1 MAHNNK
7 LISVIVPAYNAEK
20 YIGKCIDS
28 VLAQTYRDWE
38 LISVDDGS
46 QDGTLGILK
55 RYAKAD
61 CRIRVIRQVEN
72 QGPGIARNTGIA
84 EAKGKYVVF
93 IDSDDYIEKDYFQLL
108 SEHDEDVVFIN
119 VRNVDEEGR
128 VLKEDH
134 MSKNKRL
141 TKETILRRQMT
152 GMIDWGGVRKSLNV
166 NILRKNS
173 IGYTNHIIGEEAL
186 YSFQVLWYAKSVSF
200 IDKPLYNYVQRS
212 DSQSNR
218 KVDDPWGAV
227 ALSMKEK
234 VTEMGLYPKF
244 ADSINAFLLTAS
256 AVSANCLVN
265 NHSFS
270 IFLTEVKKCRNRLNR
285 SIDNSYPIDKA
296 NMSNKARLMGW
307 LLRHGFFR
315 LIWIL
320 SKLKEIKR

>member
-152 GMIDWGGVRKSLNV
+152 GMIDWGG
-166 NILRKNS
+166 
-173 IGYTNHIIGEEAL
+173 
-186 YSFQVLWYAKSVSF
+186 
-200 IDKPLYNYVQRS
+200 
-212 DSQSNR
+212 
-218 KVDDPWGAV
+218 
-227 ALSMKEK
+227 
-234 VTEMGLYPKF
+234 
-244 ADSINAFLLTAS
+244 
-256 AVSANCLVN
+256 
-265 NHSFS
+265 
-270 IFLTEVKKCRNRLNR
+270 
-285 SIDNSYPIDKA
+285 
-296 NMSNKARLMGW
+296 
-307 LLRHGFFR
+307 
-315 LIWIL
+315 
-320 SKLKEIKR
+320 